1 MGQGMSPVALC
12 LVSDPSF
19 LPFVCQTGQRI
30 LIWASLTLFLIGRI
44 LFVNKRFHL
53 FQRSQEGVTPSIMNI
68 PVVCYLYQYSYL
80 VFCLMFSHKM
90 VAGNI
95 DARFSHESP
104 PISVFVWSAITSISR
119 RRKHKLSKEANKTED
134 LNNNRIENNNSDFVK
149 KRENNYVELIW

>member
-53 FQRSQEGVTPSIMNI
+53 FQRSQEGVTPSMMNI

-104 PISVFVWSAITSISR
+104 QSLSLSDRRSR
-119 RRKHKLSKEANKTED
+119 QFHGEGDTNWAKKQTRQ
-134 LNNNRIENNNSDFVK
+134 RIWTIIE
-149 KRENNYVELIW
+149 